1 MYADKERP
9 AQRRSGRNLPPAAT
23 SRRSSSFRQR
33 RPAED
38 PTETNEK
45 LSLTSGPS
53 IFHAPGVGRPLL
65 PRASATS
72 GPWQAQSLSVI
83 VTELI
88 VTSSFGLPDWVPM
101 ASIAATT
108 SRPSMTFPNRE
119 YWGGRRTPLG
129 PLMTKN

>member
-1 MYADKERP
+1 MYVDKERP
-9 AQRRSGRNLPPAAT
+9 AQRRSGRNLPAAAT

-33 RPAED
+33 RQSSTHQKQRKVVADQRSKHFSRCPAWA
-38 PTETNEK
+38 
-45 LSLTSGPS
+45 
-53 IFHAPGVGRPLL
+53 HPLL